1 MTIMQLARSRA
12 GLFPIR
18 SAFPIP
24 LLGRR
29 PHCRFRGLLKLHT
42 RYGLPRC
49 SPTFPWTLSRGFGP
63 VSFPT
68 QPLASYRI

>member
-18 SAFPIP
+18 SAFPIRP
-24 LLGRR
+24 LGRR

-42 RYGLPRC
+42 RYGLQDC
-49 SPTFPWTLSRGFGP
+49 SPT
-63 VSFPT
+63 
-68 QPLASYRI
+68 